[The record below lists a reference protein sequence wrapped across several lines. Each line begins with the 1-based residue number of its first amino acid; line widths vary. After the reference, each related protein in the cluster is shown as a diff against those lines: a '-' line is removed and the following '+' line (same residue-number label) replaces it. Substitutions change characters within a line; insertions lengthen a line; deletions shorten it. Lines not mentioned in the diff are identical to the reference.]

1 MRLIELI
8 QGVNYVRLEGTLE
21 MDVGSPTFDFR
32 TLEPGGLY
40 VAITGAHLDGHYFVD
55 QAIAKGAKAIV
66 CDRFPARRC
75 SGVTYIQ
82 VSGSR
87 GAVGQIAAN
96 FYGHPS
102 ECMRVVG
109 VTGTNGKTSTVILL
123 SRIFRSLGHS
133 VGFLSTIQNQI
144 NDVILPSTHTT
155 PDSIQINR
163 LMKQMVDV
171 GCEYCFMEVT
181 SHAIV
186 QDRVKGLVFSG
197 GVFTNLTHD
206 HLSYHKTFDA
216 YFNAKKTFF
225 DGLSDAAFA
234 LTNIDDVLGRVIL
247 QKTLAKRVTYGLNS
261 AADFNCNVI
270 ENAITGLSVKMAG
283 FAMRLKLRGRFNAY
297 NMLAAYSTAVL
308 LGADKN
314 QLLEILPT
322 IEPVS
327 GRFEVVPTAA
337 AITAIVDFAH
347 TPDGLNSILR
357 DLNEMKKPNTRVM
370 AVVGCGGD
378 KDKQKRRL
386 MGKIGYEN
394 SDLLILTS
402 DNPGLEDPFAV
413 VSDMMEDLPPR
424 TNERVVIVL
433 DREAAIQ
440 RACEIARPGDT
451 ILVAGKGHEKFQII
465 GYQRMPFNDT
475 EVLQRQLSGI
485 GAGLN
490 PT

>member
-1 MRLIELI
+1 MRLTELI
-8 QGVNYVRLEGTLE
+8 QGVNFVRLEGTLE
-21 MDVGSPTFDFR
+21 MDVGPPTFDPR

-40 VAITGAHLDGHYFVD
+40 VAITGVELDGHYFVD
-55 QAIAKGAKAIV
+55 QAIAKGAKAII
-66 CDRFPARRC
+66 CDRFPSRRC

-82 VSGSR
+82 VNGSSGV
-87 GAVGQIAAN
+87 VGQIAAN
-96 FYGHPS
+96 FYGRPS
-102 ECMRVVG
+102 ERMRVVG
-109 VTGTNGKTSTVILL
+109 VTGTNGKTTTVILL

-155 PDSIQINR
+155 PDAIQINH
-163 LMKQMVDV
+163 LMKKMVDV

-181 SHAIV
+181 SHAID

-206 HLSYHKTFDA
+206 HLNYHKTFDA
-216 YFNAKKTFF
+216 YFKVKKEFF
-225 DGLSDAAFA
+225 DGLSDSAFA

-247 QKTLAKRVTYGLNS
+247 QNTLAKRVTYGLNS
-261 AADFNCNVI
+261 AADFNCKVI

-283 FAMRLKLRGRFNAY
+283 FAIRLKLRGRFNAY

-308 LGADKN
+308 LGADKD
-314 QLLEILPT
+314 QLLKILPT
-322 IEPVS
+322 VEPVS
-327 GRFEVVPTAA
+327 GRFEVAPTAA

-347 TPDGLNSILR
+347 TPDGLNNILR
-357 DLNEMKKPNTRVM
+357 DLNEMKTTNTRVI

-378 KDKQKRRL
+378 KDKKKRRL

-440 RACEIARPGDT
+440 RACEIAWPGDT
-451 ILVAGKGHEKFQII
+451 ILLAGKGHEQFQII
-465 GYQRMPFNDT
+465 GNQRIPFNDM
-475 EVLQRQLSGI
+475 EVLQRNLSRI
-485 GAGLN
+485 GN
-490 PT
+490 